1 MEFFWSSTR
10 TLLGFKGGK
19 LIKPDSS
26 SGLFVLSD
34 LELDLPLH
42 GHLLDVDE
50 TLVTEGLALLYLHQY
65 GTHWNT
71 RGKGVNSVGS
81 NACIR
86 LRTRIKLG
94 TSDVT
99 SLRVWYVRY
108 NVCLCV
114 LRCVIQYVR
123 YNVFLCGYNVY
134 LCVIMC
140 VTVCV
145 CVCVW
150 VQWSS
155 IQMSWREFF
164 ELSSY
169 QQQEGLYVPM
179 EISKYG
185 RYWDKPTDT
194 GIGHE

>member
-114 LRCVIQYVR
+114 LRCVICSLQCVFVWLQCVFVCDYVC
-123 YNVFLCGYNVY
+123 YS
-134 LCVIMC
+134 
-140 VTVCV
+140 VCV
-145 CVCVW
+145 CVCGYSEAQFKW
-150 VQWSS
+150 VGENFSS
-155 IQMSWREFF
+155 CHHTNSKKVYTYLWRFQ
-164 ELSSY
+164 STV
-169 QQQEGLYVPM
+169 GI
-179 EISKYG
+179 EINQLI
-185 RYWDKPTDT
+185 PV
-194 GIGHE
+194 

>member
-114 LRCVIQYVR
+114 LRCVICSLQC
-123 YNVFLCGYNVY
+123 VFVWLQ
-134 LCVIMC
+134 CVFVC
-140 VTVCV
+140 DYECYSVCV
-145 CVCVW
+145 CVGTVKLNSNELERIFR
-150 VQWSS
+150 VVIINSKKVYTYL
-155 IQMSWREFF
+155 WRCQ
-164 ELSSY
+164 STV
-169 QQQEGLYVPM
+169 GI
-179 EISKYG
+179 EINQLI
-185 RYWDKPTDT
+185 PV
-194 GIGHE
+194 